1 MKLKDLKPVLYS
13 LCGDVQFAIVYDWEE
28 NRDLENGCSVEYA
41 IDKYGDRPVRR
52 IGAEGGQLVIS
63 I

>member
-13 LCGDVQFAIVYDWEE
+13 LCGDFLFAIVYDWEE
-28 NRDLENGCSVEYA
+28 NVDLENGCSVEYA
-41 IDKYGDRPVRR
+41 IDKYGDRTVRR
-52 IGAEGGQLVIS
+52 ISADGGLVVIT